1 MFMARTKV
9 KKSNVNDQDLRNDR
23 FFRKQVLS
31 IDNMIGQSSLSLYG
45 TDRSSEVDTLN
56 QQFQDILNN
65 KINDM
70 TNSNE
75 NDITSFLGQIISSDR
90 KNTALDELYNNQFLA
105 MSGDSFAMTQS
116 FIFDA
121 YRNKLLEQNDLHE
134 ISSQLIELSEAI
146 LITRDA
152 IISSDVVEGRMSRT
166 LKFDNLDDDDVN
178 NYVTIVEHMEDKFDL
193 LKKIKNFII
202 PKTLEYGEYYVYH
215 IPYAKL
221 FGDFAVAKDIKGYG
235 SSMYSEST
243 TILESFDDSKTKVKG
258 ESTNDSLDAFI
269 ESAWESY
276 NIQSKTKMKTAVD
289 KAAEDA
295 GITMTE
301 VTKEDFTNDL
311 KNIMGNISVDN
322 VGVPLPVLEEG
333 FESFEYFKN
342 YTESVMTEAEKKS
355 DNDSI
360 FKQVTKLSSDEF
372 ETGIH
377 LSKESDAKK
386 ISKKFEDVTDCYIK
400 LIDPTRVI
408 PIEIMNTVIGYYYV
422 VADDITPLSGAISN
436 TLYYTKYNEN
446 QKENTIIDSIAERVV
461 KSFDKPF
468 LEKNAKFKKEIVEC
482 IQYYNLNEK
491 RLKFQ
496 FISPE
501 YMQVFKID
509 EDENGHGQ
517 SMIKKSL
524 FYAKLYL
531 MLLLFKIM
539 TIIMN
544 SNDTKVNYV
553 RSSGIDKDIANKVQD
568 IIRLKQS
575 KTINIADLFS
585 YTTLINKVGN
595 GSEIYVPTGRSNER
609 PVETEI
615 LSGQDVQ
622 LNSDLLEMLKN
633 AYILGTGVP
642 AAIINYLNE
651 ADFAKVIEQNNTK
664 FNGRVVN
671 YQLDF
676 NPAIT
681 NMYKNLLRWTTTIP
695 DNVISNF
702 SFILQPPKSN
712 VVVAK
717 SEIIGN
723 FQQMSD
729 FITSIVYDDPQQN
742 MEDIDLPRVIRHF
755 KLLLAKDQLTM
766 LNFSHMEELAQK
778 ALIEATEEKLKPS
791 ANNGDNGD
799 DEGFLDEEMPQE

>member
-1 MFMARTKV
+1 MARTKV

-23 FFRKQVLS
+23 FFRKQVSS

-221 FGDFAVAKDIKGYG
+221 FGDFAVAKDLKGYG

>member
-1 MFMARTKV
+1 MARTKV

-105 MSGDSFAMTQS
+105 MSGDSFSMTQS

-243 TILESFDDSKTKVKG
+243 TILESFDDNKTKVKG

-360 FKQVTKLSSDEF
+360 FNQVTKLSSDEF

-799 DEGFLDEEMPQE
+799 DEGFLDEEIPQE

>member
-1 MFMARTKV
+1 MARTKV

-23 FFRKQVLS
+23 FFRKQVSS

-595 GSEIYVPTGRSNER
+595 GSEIYVPTGRGNER

>member
-1 MFMARTKV
+1 MARTKV

-45 TDRSSEVDTLN
+45 TDRSSEVDSLN

-221 FGDFAVAKDIKGYG
+221 FGDFAVAKDTKGYG
-235 SSMYSEST
+235 SNMYSEST
-243 TILESFDDSKTKVKG
+243 TILESFDDNKPKVKG
-258 ESTNDSLDAFI
+258 ELGDNSLDAFI

-276 NIQSKTKMKTAVD
+276 NIQNKTKMKTAVD

-301 VTKEDFTNDL
+301 VTKEDFANDL
-311 KNIMGNISVDN
+311 KNIMGNISVEN

-333 FESFEYFKN
+333 FASFEYFKN
-342 YTESVMTEAEKKS
+342 NTESVMTEADKKS
-355 DNDSI
+355 NNDSI

-372 ETGIH
+372 DTGIH
-377 LSKESDAKK
+377 MSSESDAKK
-386 ISKKFEDVTDCYIK
+386 ISKKFEDITDCYIK

-595 GSEIYVPTGRSNER
+595 GSEMYVPTGRSNER

-695 DNVISNF
+695 ENVISNF
-702 SFILQPPKSN
+702 SFILQPPKTN

>member
-1 MFMARTKV
+1 MARTKV

-23 FFRKQVLS
+23 FFRKQVSS

-221 FGDFAVAKDIKGYG
+221 FGDFAVAKDLKGYG

-468 LEKNAKFKKEIVEC
+468 LEKNSKFKKEIVEC

>member
-1 MFMARTKV
+1 MARSKV

-105 MSGDSFAMTQS
+105 MSGDSFSMTQS

-193 LKKIKNFII
+193 LKKIKIFII

-243 TILESFDDSKTKVKG
+243 TILESFDDNKTKVKG

-360 FKQVTKLSSDEF
+360 FNQVTKLSSYEF

-799 DEGFLDEEMPQE
+799 DEGFLDEEIPQE

>member
-215 IPYAKL
+215 IPYSKL

-243 TILESFDDSKTKVKG
+243 TILESFNDSKTKVKG

>member
-23 FFRKQVLS
+23 FFRKQVSS

-221 FGDFAVAKDIKGYG
+221 FGDFAVAKDLKGYG

-468 LEKNAKFKKEIVEC
+468 LEKNSKFKKEIVEC

>member
-23 FFRKQVLS
+23 FFRKQVSS

-221 FGDFAVAKDIKGYG
+221 FGDFAVAKDLKGYG

>member
-1 MFMARTKV
+1 MARTKV

-215 IPYAKL
+215 IPYSKL

>member
-1 MFMARTKV
+1 MARTKV

-23 FFRKQVLS
+23 FFRKQVSS

-276 NIQSKTKMKTAVD
+276 NIQNKTKMKTAVD

-553 RSSGIDKDIANKVQD
+553 RTSGIDKDIANKVQD

-595 GSEIYVPTGRSNER
+595 GSEMYVPTGRSNER

>member
-1 MFMARTKV
+1 MARTKV

-23 FFRKQVLS
+23 FFRKQVSS

-221 FGDFAVAKDIKGYG
+221 FGDFAVAKDLKGYG

-553 RSSGIDKDIANKVQD
+553 RTSGIDKDIANKVQD

-595 GSEIYVPTGRSNER
+595 GSEMYVPTGRSNER

>member
-1 MFMARTKV
+1 MARTKV

-215 IPYAKL
+215 IPYSKL
-221 FGDFAVAKDIKGYG
+221 FGDFAVAKDLKGYG